1 MKHPDACDEPQKSTQ
16 NLRVS
21 AICTTL
27 NCVEGLREAIQY
39 FAERCFNG
47 LLDEIVIVDG
57 GSKDGTWEVLE
68 ECAERLDK
76 FHVHRLEGANIS
88 QGRNCCVAHANGDV
102 ILIFDSGC
110 SYDDDYVNR
119 MISPFYEHLPPDM
132 VGGVTVH
139 IGKTPFEMALAKLGS
154 GSTSMSSHRCTAYFR
169 KVFDALGGY
178 REDVP
183 GGEDTHFNTLVLKN
197 GYSFRQVPEA
207 KAYWR
212 VRGNLSACFK
222 MLRRNTR
229 GIIALGEPSGSGV
242 RYISVALYGVLVFSI
257 VLAFIF
263 PWAWVLAPA
272 ILLSYWIFRLFRK
285 DRWRF
290 FVKPQRFLYGILVIT
305 TLDAGTVAGVV
316 LGLKDRFS
324 SKQM

>member
-1 MKHPDACDEPQKSTQ
+1 MKNPDGCDGTQKSTQ
-16 NLRVS
+16 SLRVS

-39 FAERCFNG
+39 FAKRCVNG

-76 FHVHRLEGANIS
+76 FHAHRLEGANIS
-88 QGRNCCVAHANGDV
+88 QGRNCCVTHANGDV
-102 ILIFDSGC
+102 ILTFDSGC

-119 MISPFYEHLPPDM
+119 MISPFYEPSPPGM

-154 GSTSMSSHRCTAYFR
+154 GSMSMSSHRCTAYLR
-169 KVFDALGGY
+169 EAFDAVGGY

-183 GGEDTHFNTLVLKN
+183 GGEDTHFNTLVLKK
-197 GYSFRQVPEA
+197 GYSFIQVPEA

-212 VRGNLSACFK
+212 VRGSLSACFK

-229 GIIALGEPSGSGV
+229 GVIALGEPSGSDVG
-242 RYISVALYGVLVFSI
+242 YISVAIYVVLVFLI
-257 VLAFIF
+257 ILAFIF
-263 PWAWVLAPA
+263 PWAWMLVPTV
-272 ILLSYWIFRLFRK
+272 LLSYWIFRMFRK
-285 DRWRF
+285 NRWRYF
-290 FVKPQRFLYGILVIT
+290 IKPKRFLNGILVIT
-305 TLDAGTVAGVV
+305 AMDAGTVVGVF

-324 SKQM
+324 SR